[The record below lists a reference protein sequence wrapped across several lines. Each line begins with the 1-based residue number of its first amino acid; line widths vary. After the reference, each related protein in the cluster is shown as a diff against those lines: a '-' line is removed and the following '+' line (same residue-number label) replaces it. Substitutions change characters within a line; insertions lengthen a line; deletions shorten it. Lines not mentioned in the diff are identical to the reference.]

1 MKIYSNKHHHPSP
14 LFFFGVE
21 GKIPYFTKL
30 TSMKLNKY
38 YLLTSC
44 LAVGSFTHAQ
54 VPVKGMVTDEH
65 KEALAYTTVRLL
77 RSDST
82 FVQGTVTDSIG
93 CYRLENVQKGNYLL
107 SFSSIGYEAKVYPFA
122 VGDTEKV
129 LPVVYLKENSVLLG
143 EVEVKGSSFIRQK
156 DRVLIIP
163 DKQQVK
169 HAFTGYDLLS
179 NLMIPGI
186 DVDRKK
192 GVVATMGGT
201 VTLYI
206 DGRKVDYREVQ
217 SLRPRDI
224 EKVEY
229 FDVPT
234 GKYAGDVA
242 SINYITRKWKSG
254 GYVSL
259 DANQTIGYLQ
269 GDYNAVSK
277 VSHGNTSY
285 TLFAG
290 HTMYDYNEDDNRS
303 TESFVLAD
311 RSFTRDEI
319 TEADKRK
326 KNQQYAQFNVL
337 NQTGKRTLSAK
348 MSFVHSGMPDN
359 GRKGMLDY
367 SDYYEDVCSSSST
380 DQKSLAPSLEL
391 YGSFRL
397 KDNQRLECSLPVSYT
412 QNTYDRSYQE
422 NEYASMT
429 NVDEKLYMLKPSLN
443 YSLSM
448 PHQNTLTVQLM
459 HSHRI
464 TSATYAGDNPSWQH
478 LWSGESLLFA
488 SYNQRFGKLSM
499 NGRIGMSA
507 LQYRLHGHEKTHYI
521 SPRGDLSFFYQFSDR
536 QQFGIGAAVGNA
548 YPEIN
553 TINTAEQNIDQ
564 IHVKRGNP
572 YLDKIKMYMAS
583 GSYSLQVGRFNLF
596 GIFMYSSEINTVL
609 PAFSVE
615 GNKLV
620 ESYRSDGDYH
630 LLQGGLDLSWKATD
644 ALRLKLG
651 GRWQYSKITGQDS
664 QDQNNVYG
672 RLTVN
677 YYWKDFSLNV
687 YGKTQ
692 TRLLS
697 GDGVY
702 EWQDG
707 NYGASVS
714 WYHGGWA
721 LEAGTN
727 NPFYTHAR
735 TRSFLRSDVYRYDRE
750 VYSRLNQPTG
760 YVKVAY
766 TFDFGKKTSKDYR
779 NVNTTI
785 DSAILKAE

>member
-1 MKIYSNKHHHPSP
+1 MK
-14 LFFFGVE
+14 FV
-21 GKIPYFTKL
+21 KL
-30 TSMKLNKY
+30 
-38 YLLTSC
+38 YLLTVC
-44 LAVGSFTHAQ
+44 LVVSSFFYAQ
-54 VPVKGMVTDEH
+54 VPVKGTVTDEY
-65 KEALAYTTVRLL
+65 KKGIAYTTVRLL
-77 RSDST
+77 LPDST
-82 FVQGTVTDSIG
+82 FVKGTTTDSIG
-93 CYRLENVQKGNYLL
+93 CYRLEDVLKGNYLL
-107 SFSSIGYEAKVYPFA
+107 SLSSIGYETKVYSFA
-122 VGDTEKV
+122 IGNTETEKV
-129 LPVVYLKENSVLLG
+129 LPALCLKENNVMLG
-143 EVEVKGSSFIRQK
+143 EVEVKGTSFIRQK
-156 DRVLIIP
+156 DRVLINP

-186 DVDRKK
+186 EVDRKN

-242 SINYITRKWKSG
+242 SINYITKKWKSG

-269 GDYNAVSK
+269 GDYNAVVK
-277 VSHGNTSY
+277 VSHGSTSY

-290 HTMYDYNEDDNRS
+290 HAMYDYDENDNRS
-303 TESFVLAD
+303 IESFVLGD
-311 RSFTRDEI
+311 RSFTRNET
-319 TEADKRK
+319 TEVDKRK

-359 GRKGMLDY
+359 GRRGMLDY
-367 SDYYEDVCSSSST
+367 SDYYEDVHSSSST
-380 DQKSLAPSLEL
+380 DQKSLAPSFEL

-397 KDNQRLECSLPVSYT
+397 KDNQRLECSLPLSYT
-412 QNTYDRSYQE
+412 QNTYGRSYQE
-422 NEYASMT
+422 NEYVSMT
-429 NVDEKLYMLKPSLN
+429 NVDEKLYMLSPSLN

-448 PHQNTLTVQLM
+448 PHQNTLTVQLK
-459 HSHRI
+459 HFHRI
-464 TSATYAGDNPSWQH
+464 TSATYVGDNPSWQH
-478 LWSGESLLFA
+478 LWSGETLLFA

-507 LQYRLHGHEKTHYI
+507 LQYRLHGHEKTDYI
-521 SPRGDLSFFYQFSDR
+521 SPRGDLSFFYQFSNR
-536 QQFGIGAAVGNA
+536 QQFGIGAALGNA

-609 PAFSVE
+609 PAFYLE
-615 GNKLV
+615 GDKLV
-620 ESYRSDGDYH
+620 ESYRSDGNYH
-630 LLQGGLDLSWKATD
+630 LLKGGLDLSWRATD
-644 ALRLKLG
+644 ALRFKLG
-651 GRWQYSKITGQDS
+651 GRWQYSKITGLNP

-672 RLTVN
+672 RLAMN

-692 TRLLS
+692 TRLLN
-697 GDGVY
+697 GAGVY

-714 WYHGGWA
+714 WHHGGWA
-721 LEAGTN
+721 LEVGTD
-727 NPFYTHAR
+727 NPFYTHAK

-766 TFDFGKKTSKDYR
+766 TFDFGKQTSKDNR
-779 NVNTTI
+779 KVNTTI

>member
-1 MKIYSNKHHHPSP
+1 MEILK
-14 LFFFGVE
+14 FCF
-21 GKIPYFTKL
+21 L
-30 TSMKLNKY
+30 TG
-38 YLLTSC
+38 C
-44 LAVGSFTHAQ
+44 LSVSSFINAQ
-54 VPVKGMVTDEH
+54 VAVKGRIADESD
-65 KEALAYTTVRLL
+65 KGLAYATVRLL
-77 RSDST
+77 CQDST
-82 FVQGTVTDSIG
+82 FVQGVVTDSIG
-93 CYRLENVQKGNYLL
+93 LYKLENVQKGNYLL
-107 SFSSIGYEAKVYPFA
+107 SLSSIGYEAKVYPFA

-359 GRKGMLDY
+359 GRRGMLDY

-760 YVKVAY
+760 YVKIAY

>member
-1 MKIYSNKHHHPSP
+1 MEILK
-14 LFFFGVE
+14 FCF
-21 GKIPYFTKL
+21 L
-30 TSMKLNKY
+30 TG
-38 YLLTSC
+38 C
-44 LAVGSFTHAQ
+44 LSVSSFINAQ
-54 VPVKGMVTDEH
+54 VAVKGRIADESD
-65 KEALAYTTVRLL
+65 KGLAYATVRLL
-77 RSDST
+77 CQDST
-82 FVQGTVTDSIG
+82 FVQGVVTDSIG
-93 CYRLENVQKGNYLL
+93 LYKLENVQKGNYLL
-107 SFSSIGYEAKVYPFA
+107 SLSSIGYEAKVYPFA

-359 GRKGMLDY
+359 GRRGMLDY

-429 NVDEKLYMLKPSLN
+429 NVDEKLYMLNPSLN
-443 YSLSM
+443 YSLYM

-507 LQYRLHGHEKTHYI
+507 LQYRLHGHEKAHYI

-553 TINTAEQNIDQ
+553 TINTAEQTIDQ

-572 YLDKIKMYMAS
+572 YLDKIRCIW
-583 GSYSLQVGRFNLF
+583 LPVR
-596 GIFMYSSEINTVL
+596 TVC
-609 PAFSVE
+609 
-615 GNKLV
+615 
-620 ESYRSDGDYH
+620 R
-630 LLQGGLDLSWKATD
+630 
-644 ALRLKLG
+644 
-651 GRWQYSKITGQDS
+651 
-664 QDQNNVYG
+664 
-672 RLTVN
+672 
-677 YYWKDFSLNV
+677 
-687 YGKTQ
+687 
-692 TRLLS
+692 
-697 GDGVY
+697 
-702 EWQDG
+702 
-707 NYGASVS
+707 
-714 WYHGGWA
+714 
-721 LEAGTN
+721 
-727 NPFYTHAR
+727 
-735 TRSFLRSDVYRYDRE
+735 
-750 VYSRLNQPTG
+750 
-760 YVKVAY
+760 
-766 TFDFGKKTSKDYR
+766 
-779 NVNTTI
+779 
-785 DSAILKAE
+785 